1 MADGKMARRAMKKRS
16 ALLSGNKFISTLENA
31 EVLFCVCCVDSILQL
46 KYYMI
51 NSFGEKAPVPLFC
64 QKNVVKRYT

>member
-31 EVLFCVCCVDSILQL
+31 EVLFCLYLCCVDSILQL
-46 KYYMI
+46 KYCYIMI
-51 NSFGEKAPVPLFC
+51 NSIRGV
-64 QKNVVKRYT
+64 